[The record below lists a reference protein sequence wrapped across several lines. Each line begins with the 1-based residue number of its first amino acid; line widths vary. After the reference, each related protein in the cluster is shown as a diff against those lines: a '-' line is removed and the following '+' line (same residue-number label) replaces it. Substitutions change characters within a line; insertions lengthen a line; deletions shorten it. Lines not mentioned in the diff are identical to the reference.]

1 VSALLRGAAVVVA
14 CAFGASVAFAAPEV
28 PAGPSSMISHVGGFD
43 RITTEKFDF
52 NLNSGDFVI
61 PGHFTAVRQG
71 TDVTADQATGNSKTK
86 VMHATGHVIVH
97 QNQAIPGHGPNASR
111 FTEKPSTLTC
121 DKLDVDGTRKL
132 FTATGNMHFTQEGGR
147 EATSDTAILDDA
159 NHHLHMEGH
168 VHVKNG
174 EQSVD
179 ADVLDYD
186 TLTGQLDGNGDV
198 TIVAPLDTP
207 APGAPGPAP
216 SGKPKKKRLLSL
228 PGT

>member
-1 VSALLRGAAVVVA
+1 
-14 CAFGASVAFAAPEV
+14 
-28 PAGPSSMISHVGGFD
+28 
-43 RITTEKFDF
+43 
-52 NLNSGDFVI
+52 
-61 PGHFTAVRQG
+61 
-71 TDVTADQATGNSKTK
+71 
-86 VMHATGHVIVH
+86 
-97 QNQAIPGHGPNASR
+97 
-111 FTEKPSTLTC
+111 
-121 DKLDVDGTRKL
+121 
-132 FTATGNMHFTQEGGR
+132 
-147 EATSDTAILDDA
+147 
-159 NHHLHMEGH
+159 MEGH